1 MLFVS
6 ANQHD
11 IKPYINSSG
20 NPSLLMDFK
29 TALYWQG
36 VNPDAGIFMR
46 QSQFVLLILVGG
58 TIVAVSMGIRQ
69 SFGVFLQPVV
79 NDLELTRTT
88 FGLTIAIQNLIWG
101 LAQPFAGVVTDKY
114 GSYRML
120 ILSSLLYIAGLALTA
135 HTTTATGLHLSLGML
150 VGLAMSGTT
159 FTVVLSAIGR
169 LVPPEKRSLAFG
181 IVSAGGS
188 FGMFSFVPL
197 SQLFIG
203 LYGWSVAFLI
213 LAGCVMIVPL
223 LTLVFQRQTG
233 AQADSENLP
242 GETLTQALRCAG
254 AHSGYWL
261 LNCGFLVCGFHVAFI
276 ATHLPAFLQDSAI
289 APMHAAFALG
299 LIGVFN
305 ILGTYLAGLYGGRYR
320 KKYLLSGLYLGR
332 ALVIAVFIA
341 LPLTELTLGLFAAA
355 MGLLWL
361 GTIPLTSGLVAQI
374 FGVRYGGTL
383 FGIVFFSHQIGSFL
397 GAWLGGYLFETTGSY
412 SLMWQLAVLLGLVA
426 ALLHW
431 PIRDEPVTVQT
442 APA

>member
-1 MLFVS
+1 
-6 ANQHD
+6 
-11 IKPYINSSG
+11 
-20 NPSLLMDFK
+20 
-29 TALYWQG
+29 
-36 VNPDAGIFMR
+36 MR
-46 QSQFVLLILVGG
+46 QSQYVLLIVVGG

-79 NDLELTRTT
+79 TDLELTRTT
-88 FGLTIAIQNLIWG
+88 FGLTIAIQNLVWG
-101 LAQPFAGVVTDKY
+101 LAQPFAGMLTDKF
-114 GSYRML
+114 GSLRML
-120 ILSSLLYIAGLALTA
+120 ILSSLLYIAGLVLTA
-135 HTTTATGLHLSLGML
+135 LTTTATGLHLSLGMM

-181 IVSAGGS
+181 IVSSGGS
-188 FGMFSFVPL
+188 IGMFSFVPL

-203 LYGWSVAFLI
+203 WYGWSTAFLI

-223 LTLVFQRQTG
+223 LTLLLRH
-233 AQADSENLP
+233 QAMEEANSSNLP
-242 GETLTQALRCAG
+242 GETLSQVLRSAG
-254 AHSGYWL
+254 THSGYLL

-276 ATHLPAFLQDSAI
+276 ATHLPAFLNDAAVS
-289 APMHAAFALG
+289 PMRAAFALG

-332 ALVIAVFIA
+332 ALVIALFIA
-341 LPLTELTLGLFAAA
+341 LPLSEITLALFAAA

-361 GTIPLTSGLVAQI
+361 GTIPLTSGLVAEI

-383 FGIVFFSHQIGSFL
+383 FGIVFLSHQVGSFL

-412 SLMWQLAVLLGLVA
+412 LLMWQLAILLGILA
-426 ALLHW
+426 ALVHW
-431 PIRDEPVTVQT
+431 PIRDEPVTAQAAAV
-442 APA
+442 

>member
-1 MLFVS
+1 
-6 ANQHD
+6 
-11 IKPYINSSG
+11 
-20 NPSLLMDFK
+20 
-29 TALYWQG
+29 
-36 VNPDAGIFMR
+36 MR

-79 NDLELTRTT
+79 TDLELTRTA

-101 LAQPFAGVVTDKY
+101 LAQPLAGMLTDKY

-120 ILSSLLYIAGLALTA
+120 ILSSLLYIAGLVLTA
-135 HTTTATGLHLSLGML
+135 HTSTAAGLHLSLGMM

-181 IVSAGGS
+181 IVSSGGS
-188 FGMFSFVPL
+188 IGMFSFVPL

-203 LYGWSVAFLI
+203 WYGWSTAFLI

-223 LTLVFQRQTG
+223 LTMMFQRHTREEVN
-233 AQADSENLP
+233 SSTLP
-242 GETLTQALRCAG
+242 GETLSQVLRSAG
-254 AHSGYWL
+254 AHSGYLL
-261 LNCGFLVCGFHVAFI
+261 LNCGFLVCGFHVSFI
-276 ATHLPAFLQDSAI
+276 ATHLPAFLNDSAI
-289 APMHAAFALG
+289 TPMRAAFALG

-305 ILGTYLAGLYGGRYR
+305 ILGTYLAGYYGGQYR

-341 LPLTELTLGLFAAA
+341 LPLSEVTLFLFAAA

-361 GTIPLTSGLVAQI
+361 GTIPLTSGLVAEI

-383 FGIVFFSHQIGSFL
+383 FGIVFFSHQVGSFL

-412 SLMWQLAVLLGLVA
+412 LLMWQLAVLLGVIA

-431 PIRDEPVTVQT
+431 PIRDEPVVASET
-442 APA
+442 ATA

>member
-1 MLFVS
+1 MR
-6 ANQHD
+6 
-11 IKPYINSSG
+11 P
-20 NPSLLMDFK
+20 
-29 TALYWQG
+29 
-36 VNPDAGIFMR
+36 MR

-79 NDLELTRTT
+79 TDLELTRTT

-101 LAQPFAGVVTDKY
+101 LAQPFAGMLTDKY

-120 ILSSLLYIAGLALTA
+120 LLSSLVYMAGLILTA
-135 HTTTATGLHLSLGML
+135 FTSTATGLHLSLGML

-169 LVPPEKRSLAFG
+169 LVAPEKRSLAFG

-188 FGMFSFVPL
+188 FGMFSFVPM

-203 LYGWSVAFLI
+203 LYGWSVAFLM
-213 LAGCVMIVPL
+213 LAACVMIVPL
-223 LTLVFQRQTG
+223 LTLALQRQT
-233 AQADSENLP
+233 AAVASAENLS
-242 GETLTQALRCAG
+242 GETLSQALRSAG

-276 ATHLPAFLQDSAI
+276 ATHLPAFLHDSAI
-289 APMHAAFALG
+289 APMRAAFALG

-341 LPLTELTLGLFAAA
+341 LPLSELTLGLFAAA

-361 GTIPLTSGLVAQI
+361 GTIPLTSGLVAEI

-383 FGIVFFSHQIGSFL
+383 FGIVFFSHQLGSFL

-412 SLMWQLAVLLGLVA
+412 TLMWQLAVLLGLVA

-431 PIRDEPVTVQT
+431 PIRDEPVATQP

>member
-1 MLFVS
+1 
-6 ANQHD
+6 
-11 IKPYINSSG
+11 
-20 NPSLLMDFK
+20 
-29 TALYWQG
+29 
-36 VNPDAGIFMR
+36 MR
-46 QSQFVLLILVGG
+46 QSQYVLLIVVGG

-79 NDLELTRTT
+79 TDLELTRTT
-88 FGLTIAIQNLIWG
+88 FGLTIAIQNLVWG
-101 LAQPFAGVVTDKY
+101 LAQPFAGMLTDKF
-114 GSYRML
+114 GSLRML
-120 ILSSLLYIAGLALTA
+120 ILSSLLYIAGLVLTA
-135 HTTTATGLHLSLGML
+135 LTTTATGLHLSLGMM

-181 IVSAGGS
+181 IVSSGGS
-188 FGMFSFVPL
+188 IGMFSFVPL

-203 LYGWSVAFLI
+203 WYGWSTAFLI

-223 LTLVFQRQTG
+223 LTLLLRRQ
-233 AQADSENLP
+233 AMEEANSSNQPE
-242 GETLTQALRCAG
+242 ETLSQVLRSAG
-254 AHSGYWL
+254 THSGYLL

-276 ATHLPAFLQDSAI
+276 ATHLPAFLNDAAVS
-289 APMHAAFALG
+289 PMRAAFALG

-332 ALVIAVFIA
+332 ALVIALFIA
-341 LPLTELTLGLFAAA
+341 LPLSEITLALFAAA

-361 GTIPLTSGLVAQI
+361 GTIPLTSGLVAEI

-383 FGIVFFSHQIGSFL
+383 FGIVFLSHQVGSFL

-412 SLMWQLAVLLGLVA
+412 LLMWQLAILLGILA
-426 ALLHW
+426 ALVHW
-431 PIRDEPVTVQT
+431 PIRDEPVTAQAAAV
-442 APA
+442 

>member
-1 MLFVS
+1 
-6 ANQHD
+6 
-11 IKPYINSSG
+11 
-20 NPSLLMDFK
+20 
-29 TALYWQG
+29 
-36 VNPDAGIFMR
+36 MR
-46 QSQFVLLILVGG
+46 QSQFVLLLLVGG

-79 NDLELTRTT
+79 TDLEITRTA

-101 LAQPFAGVVTDKY
+101 LAQPFAGMLTDKF
-114 GSYRML
+114 GSLRVL
-120 ILSSLLYIAGLALTA
+120 ILSSVLYIAGLVLTA
-135 HTTTATGLHLSLGML
+135 QTTSATGLHLSLGML

-181 IVSAGGS
+181 IVSSGGS
-188 FGMFSFVPL
+188 VGMFSFVPL

-203 LYGWSVAFLI
+203 WYGWSTAFLI

-223 LTLVFQRQTG
+223 LTLMFRRQAMEQGSRT
-233 AQADSENLP
+233 DLP
-242 GETLTQALRCAG
+242 GETLSQALRSAG
-254 AHSGYWL
+254 AHSGYLL

-276 ATHLPAFLQDSAI
+276 ATHLPAFLNDSAVS
-289 APMHAAFALG
+289 PMRAAFALG

-332 ALVIAVFIA
+332 ALVIALFIA
-341 LPLTELTLGLFAAA
+341 LPLTEVTLALFAAA

-361 GTIPLTSGLVAQI
+361 GTIPLTSGLVAEI

-383 FGIVFFSHQIGSFL
+383 FGIVFLSHQVGSFL

-412 SLMWQLAVLLGLVA
+412 MLMWQLAVLLGIIA

-431 PIRDEPVTVQT
+431 PIRDEPVVSQAAT
-442 APA
+442 A

>member
-1 MLFVS
+1 M
-6 ANQHD
+6 AQTN
-11 IKPYINSSG
+11 
-20 NPSLLMDFK
+20 
-29 TALYWQG
+29 
-36 VNPDAGIFMR
+36 R
-46 QSQFVLLILVGG
+46 QSQFVLLMLVGG

-79 NDLELTRTT
+79 IDLELTRTT

-101 LAQPFAGVVTDKY
+101 IAQPLAGVLTDKY

-120 ILSSLLYIAGLALTA
+120 ILSSLLYIAGLVLTA
-135 HTTTATGLHLSLGML
+135 HTSTAAGLHLSLGMI

-181 IVSAGGS
+181 IVSSGGS
-188 FGMFSFVPL
+188 IGMFSFVPL

-203 LYGWSVAFLI
+203 WYGWSTALLV

-223 LTLVFQRQTG
+223 LTLMFQH
-233 AQADSENLP
+233 QASEEVNRPDLS
-242 GETLTQALRCAG
+242 GETLSQVLRGAG
-254 AHSGYWL
+254 THSGYLL

-276 ATHLPAFLQDSAI
+276 ATHLPAFLNDSAI
-289 APMHAAFALG
+289 APMRAAFALG

-341 LPLTELTLGLFAAA
+341 LPLSNVTVMLFAAA

-361 GTIPLTSGLVAQI
+361 GTIPLTSGLVAEI

-383 FGIVFFSHQIGSFL
+383 FGIVFFSHQVGSFL
-397 GAWLGGYLFETTGSY
+397 GAWLGGYLFEMTGSY
-412 SLMWQLAVLLGLVA
+412 TLMWQLAVLLGIIA

-431 PIRDEPVTVQT
+431 PIRDEPVAVQPS
-442 APA
+442 PA

>member
-1 MLFVS
+1 
-6 ANQHD
+6 
-11 IKPYINSSG
+11 
-20 NPSLLMDFK
+20 
-29 TALYWQG
+29 
-36 VNPDAGIFMR
+36 MR
-46 QSQFVLLILVGG
+46 QSQFVLLMLVGG

-79 NDLELTRTT
+79 TDLELTRTA

-101 LAQPFAGVVTDKY
+101 LAQPFAGMLTDKY

-120 ILSSLLYIAGLALTA
+120 VLSSLLYIAGLVLTA
-135 HTTTATGLHLSLGML
+135 HTSTEAGLHLSLGMM

-188 FGMFSFVPL
+188 IGMFTFVPL
-197 SQLFIG
+197 GQLFIG
-203 LYGWSVAFLI
+203 LYGWSTAFLV
-213 LAGCVMIVPL
+213 LAGCVTIVPL
-223 LTLVFQRQTG
+223 LSLIFQRQSRED
-233 AQADSENLP
+233 APVPDRPE
-242 GETLTQALRCAG
+242 ETLSQALRSAG
-254 AHSGYWL
+254 AHSGYLL

-276 ATHLPAFLQDSAI
+276 ATHLPAFLNDSAI
-289 APMHAAFALG
+289 SPMRAAFALG

-305 ILGTYLAGLYGGRYR
+305 ILGTYLAGFYGGRYR

-341 LPLTELTLGLFAAA
+341 LPLSDLSVMLFAAA

-361 GTIPLTSGLVAQI
+361 GTIPLTSGLVAEI

-412 SLMWQLAVLLGLVA
+412 TLMWQLAVLLGIIA

-431 PIRDEPVTVQT
+431 PIRDEPVAVQA

>member
-1 MLFVS
+1 
-6 ANQHD
+6 
-11 IKPYINSSG
+11 
-20 NPSLLMDFK
+20 
-29 TALYWQG
+29 
-36 VNPDAGIFMR
+36 MR
-46 QSQFVLLILVGG
+46 QSQFVLLMLVGG

-69 SFGVFLQPVV
+69 SFGVFLLPVV
-79 NDLELTRTT
+79 TDLELTRTA

-101 LAQPFAGVVTDKY
+101 IAQPLAGILTDKY

-120 ILSSLLYIAGLALTA
+120 ILSSLLYMAGLVLTA
-135 HTTTATGLHLSLGML
+135 QTTSATGLHLSLG
-150 VGLAMSGTT
+150 VIIGLAMSGTT

-181 IVSAGGS
+181 IVSSGGS
-188 FGMFSFVPL
+188 IGMFTFVPL
-197 SQLFIG
+197 GQLFIG
-203 LYGWSVAFLI
+203 QYGWSTAFLI

-223 LTLVFQRQTG
+223 LTMMFRRQ
-233 AQADSENLP
+233 AMEESNRSNLP
-242 GETLTQALRCAG
+242 EETLSQVLRSAG
-254 AHSGYWL
+254 AHSGYLL

-276 ATHLPAFLQDSAI
+276 ATHLPAFLKDSAVS
-289 APMHAAFALG
+289 PMRAAFALG

-332 ALVIAVFIA
+332 ALVIALFIA
-341 LPLTELTLGLFAAA
+341 LPLSELTLALFAAA

-361 GTIPLTSGLVAQI
+361 GTIPLTSGLVAEI

-383 FGIVFFSHQIGSFL
+383 FGIVFLSHQVGSFL

-412 SLMWQLAVLLGLVA
+412 TLMWQLAVLLGIIA

-431 PIRDEPVTVQT
+431 PIRDEPVAVQPS
-442 APA
+442 PA

>member
-1 MLFVS
+1 
-6 ANQHD
+6 
-11 IKPYINSSG
+11 
-20 NPSLLMDFK
+20 
-29 TALYWQG
+29 
-36 VNPDAGIFMR
+36 MR
-46 QSQFVLLILVGG
+46 QSQFILLMLVGG

-69 SFGVFLQPVV
+69 SFGVFLLPVV
-79 NDLELTRTT
+79 TDLELTRTA

-101 LAQPFAGVVTDKY
+101 IAQPLAGMLTDKY

-120 ILSSLLYIAGLALTA
+120 ILSSLLYMAGLVLAAQTSS
-135 HTTTATGLHLSLGML
+135 ATGLHLSLGVV

-181 IVSAGGS
+181 IVSSGGS
-188 FGMFSFVPL
+188 VGMFTFVPL
-197 SQLFIG
+197 GQLFIG
-203 LYGWSVAFLI
+203 QYGWSTAFLI

-223 LTLVFQRQTG
+223 LTLMFRRQ
-233 AQADSENLP
+233 AMEEVNRSNLP
-242 GETLTQALRCAG
+242 GETLSQALRSAG
-254 AHSGYWL
+254 THSGYLL

-276 ATHLPAFLQDSAI
+276 ATHLPAFLKDSAVS
-289 APMHAAFALG
+289 PMRAAFALG

-332 ALVIAVFIA
+332 ALVIALFIA
-341 LPLTELTLGLFAAA
+341 LPLSDVTLALFAAA

-361 GTIPLTSGLVAQI
+361 GTIPLTSGLVAEI

-383 FGIVFFSHQIGSFL
+383 FGIVFLSHQVGSFL

-412 SLMWQLAVLLGLVA
+412 TLMWQLAVLLGIIA

-431 PIRDEPVTVQT
+431 PIRDEPVAAQSV
-442 APA
+442 PA

>member
-1 MLFVS
+1 
-6 ANQHD
+6 
-11 IKPYINSSG
+11 
-20 NPSLLMDFK
+20 
-29 TALYWQG
+29 
-36 VNPDAGIFMR
+36 MR
-46 QSQFVLLILVGG
+46 QSQFVLLLLVGG

-79 NDLELTRTT
+79 TDLELTRTT

-101 LAQPFAGVVTDKY
+101 LAQPVAGMLTDKY

-120 ILSSLLYIAGLALTA
+120 ILSSLLYIAGLVLTA
-135 HTTTATGLHLSLGML
+135 HTSTAAGLHLSLGMM

-181 IVSAGGS
+181 IVSSGGS
-188 FGMFSFVPL
+188 IGMFSFVPL

-203 LYGWSVAFLI
+203 WYGWSTALLI

-223 LTLVFQRQTG
+223 LTLMFQRQ
-233 AQADSENLP
+233 AREEVNRPDLS
-242 GETLTQALRCAG
+242 GETLSQALRSAG
-254 AHSGYWL
+254 AHSGYLL

-276 ATHLPAFLQDSAI
+276 ATHLPAFLNDSAI
-289 APMHAAFALG
+289 SPMRAAFALG

-305 ILGTYLAGLYGGRYR
+305 ILGTYLAGFYGGRYR

-341 LPLTELTLGLFAAA
+341 LPLSDLTVMLFAAA

-361 GTIPLTSGLVAQI
+361 GTIPLTSGLVAEI

-383 FGIVFFSHQIGSFL
+383 FGIVFLSHQVGSFL

-412 SLMWQLAVLLGLVA
+412 TLMWQLAVLLGIIA

-431 PIRDEPVTVQT
+431 PIRDEPVSVQA

>member
-1 MLFVS
+1 M
-6 ANQHD
+6 N
-11 IKPYINSSG
+11 I
-20 NPSLLMDFK
+20 
-29 TALYWQG
+29 
-36 VNPDAGIFMR
+36 MR
-46 QSQFVLLILVGG
+46 QSQFVLLLLIGG

-79 NDLELTRTT
+79 TDLELTRTA

-101 LAQPFAGVVTDKY
+101 LAQPFAGMLTDKY
-114 GSYRML
+114 GSLRVL
-120 ILSSLLYIAGLALTA
+120 ILSSLLYIAGLVLTA
-135 HTTTATGLHLSLGML
+135 HTSSATGLHLSLGMM

-188 FGMFSFVPL
+188 IGMFTFVPL
-197 SQLFIG
+197 GQLFIG
-203 LYGWSVAFLI
+203 LYGWSAPLLI

-223 LTLVFQRQTG
+223 LTLMFQRQTDEG
-233 AQADSENLP
+233 ASRTNLP
-242 GETLTQALRCAG
+242 EETLSQVLRSAR

-276 ATHLPAFLQDSAI
+276 ATHLPAFLNDSAI
-289 APMHAAFALG
+289 SPMRAAFALG

-332 ALVIAVFIA
+332 ALVIALFIA
-341 LPLTELTLGLFAAA
+341 LPLSDVSVMLFAAA

-361 GTIPLTSGLVAQI
+361 GTIPLTSGLVAEI

-412 SLMWQLAVLLGLVA
+412 ALMWQLAVLLGIIA

-431 PIRDEPVTVQT
+431 PIRDEPVAVQA